1 MKRVIKSATNTC
13 GMAAKIT
20 SSDED
25 RVDYGYD
32 DYEWLAT
39 KDVQD
44 SDGFLTEYTMYRRRS
59 DGMYVMVFGD
69 RDIYSPEDGDFD
81 YETEDEQDAWDWFDS
96 YTGFDDEDEDLDILS
111 ATYTDMD
118 GDTHDYSDWGVEFVE
133 DIDDRSAIV
142 RDSSGRYTRWSK
154 SANRPL
160 SRINK
165 NNEYVP
171 VWYNSIDE
179 CYVNSATSLDMI
191 RRKADNDYARHTSKT
206 DLQFDHPVW
215 WSIQLHKHSTLDLF
229 YEKAFHVLAYNYN
242 EAEEAGKIIAEDLG
256 FPEEGVLV
264 QYAYESDVMD
274 YPPAKVVDG
283 IQFYKG

>member
-25 RVDYGYD
+25 RVDYSYD

-69 RDIYSPEDGDFD
+69 RDLYSPEDSYFD
-81 YETEDEQDAWDWFDS
+81 YETDDEQDAWDWFDS
-96 YTGFDDEDEDLDILS
+96 YTGFDDDEDMDIYSATTIEANREDRYFGEIASKKYGQLICDNLTGQKIS
-111 ATYTDMD
+111 KRKSTANGPGGLIYEAEQLGIGMWDLLEALEGMCADGRAVEIDDSTYLVRGGEPHEVRSMFGATYTDMD
-118 GDTHDYSDWGVEFVE
+118 GDEQDYSDWGVELVE
-133 DIDDRSAIV
+133 DVDDHYAIV
-142 RDSSGRYTRWSK
+142 RDGSGRYTRWSK

-179 CYVNSATSLDMI
+179 CY
-191 RRKADNDYARHTSKT
+191 K
-206 DLQFDHPVW
+206 
-215 WSIQLHKHSTLDLF
+215 
-229 YEKAFHVLAYNYN
+229 
-242 EAEEAGKIIAEDLG
+242 
-256 FPEEGVLV
+256 
-264 QYAYESDVMD
+264 
-274 YPPAKVVDG
+274 
-283 IQFYKG
+283 